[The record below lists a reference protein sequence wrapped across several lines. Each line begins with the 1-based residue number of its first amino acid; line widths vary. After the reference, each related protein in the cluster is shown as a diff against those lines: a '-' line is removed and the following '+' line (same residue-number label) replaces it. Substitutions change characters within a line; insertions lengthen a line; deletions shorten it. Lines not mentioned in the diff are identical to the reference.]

1 MKIYDIRDF
10 GAIADG
16 KTVNTEAIQKTIDV
30 CAENGGG
37 RVIVTEGKYVTGTI
51 FMNSNVEL
59 SIEANGA
66 IVASVDGNDYPDFS
80 CEEWDTKKAP
90 RATSKCL
97 IYFGYIENASLTG
110 MGMIDCQ
117 GIHYCDPVYDDEGK
131 VVRYQRNTT
140 NIPARMV
147 FVMGCTNV
155 RIEDITMKE
164 MAGGWGYWI
173 NNSQFV
179 TVYKAK
185 LYCNPMYPNA
195 DGIHINC
202 SSDIIVEGCVVHSGD
217 DSIIIRSNTNTL
229 KEKRVCERVVVKGCT
244 LSSNHNAVRVAWRND
259 YIIRNCILSDL
270 IITDTARGI
279 TMELPDHSNPT
290 DFSDSHTVIENIQV
304 TNVVLDRIR
313 SAPLTIK
320 VHPDNLMGRIGNIRF
335 SNITSSSGDYPV
347 IAGRE
352 DAVLDEI
359 YFNNCKFTVKGEQ
372 KTAQFFSHVKGLHL
386 TDTTFDVVEDDTP
399 WKMYEKE
406 ISL

>member
-1 MKIYDIRDF
+1 
-10 GAIADG
+10 
-16 KTVNTEAIQKTIDV
+16 
-30 CAENGGG
+30 
-37 RVIVTEGKYVTGTI
+37 
-51 FMNSNVEL
+51 
-59 SIEANGA
+59 
-66 IVASVDGNDYPDFS
+66 
-80 CEEWDTKKAP
+80 
-90 RATSKCL
+90 
-97 IYFGYIENASLTG
+97 
-110 MGMIDCQ
+110 
-117 GIHYCDPVYDDEGK
+117 
-131 VVRYQRNTT
+131 
-140 NIPARMV
+140 
-147 FVMGCTNV
+147 
-155 RIEDITMKE
+155 
-164 MAGGWGYWI
+164 
-173 NNSQFV
+173 V

-229 KEKRVCERVVVKGCT
+229 KEKRPCERVVVKGCT

-270 IITDTARGI
+270 IITDTAGGI
-279 TMELPDHSNPT
+279 TMELPDHTNPT

-372 KTAQFFSHVKGLHL
+372 KTAHFFSHVKGLHL
-386 TDTTFDVVEDDTP
+386 TDTSFDVVEDDTP

-406 ISL
+406 TIL